1 MTPVGGD
8 EQLGTLLQTALKRP
22 LLSASEELRLA
33 ERIERGDQ
41 DAKRMMIE
49 SNLRLVVA
57 AARPYRGREV
67 SFSDLVQEGT
77 IGLVRAVERFDHRR
91 RLRFSTYAM
100 WWIRRSILDVLAD
113 SRVIRMP
120 PKAAQQLAAVRRA
133 EAEIERLEAVPAS
146 AETIAQ
152 RTGIAPRTVSAL
164 RDAPR
169 VTASLDQEVGD
180 DATPLA
186 DLLADEHAAD
196 PSEHVITREGRRE
209 IAAMLRL
216 LPPRHRDVLVR
227 RYGLSGT
234 PAQNHEQIS
243 ESLGVGKERSR
254 QLEHEAVH
262 RLRSIASAPRYAA

>member
-22 LLSASEELRLA
+22 LLSAAEELRLA
-33 ERIERGDQ
+33 QRIERGDQ
-41 DAKRMMIE
+41 AAKRTMIE

-57 AARPYRGREV
+57 VARPYRGRGV
-67 SFSDLVQEGT
+67 PFSDLVQEGT
-77 IGLVRAVERFDHRR
+77 VGLVRAVERFDHRR

-100 WWIRRSILDVLAD
+100 WWIRRSILDALGD
-113 SRVIRMP
+113 SQVIRLP

-133 EAEIERLEAVPAS
+133 EAEIERLGPVPAS

-152 RTGIAPRTVSAL
+152 RTGIAPRTVSTL

-169 VTASLDQEVGD
+169 VTASLDQAVGE
-180 DATPLA
+180 DATPLG

-196 PSEHVITREGRRE
+196 PSEHAITREGRRE
-209 IAAMLRL
+209 IASMLRL
-216 LPPRHRDVLVR
+216 LPSRHRDVLVR
-227 RYGLSGT
+227 RYGLGDT
-234 PAQNHEQIS
+234 PAQDHEQIG

-262 RLRSIASAPRYAA
+262 RLRSIANTRRYAA